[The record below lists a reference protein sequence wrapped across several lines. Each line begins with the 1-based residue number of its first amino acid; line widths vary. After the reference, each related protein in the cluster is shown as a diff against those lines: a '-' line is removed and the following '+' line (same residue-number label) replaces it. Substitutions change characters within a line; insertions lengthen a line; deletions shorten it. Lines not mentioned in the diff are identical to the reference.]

1 MIYTGEE
8 ELEAASEVEEL
19 EDKFGQKTRPIPGFL
34 EHKQSCSS
42 IWKWEE
48 LGRRKTYPKPVRH
61 LRKEKK
67 ECYRLIFF
75 LKTKGKKRMRK
86 VSGLCPAFK
95 PRQHMT

>member
-67 ECYRLIFF
+67 ECYRLIF
-75 LKTKGKKRMRK
+75 LEDKREEENEEGQWAL
-86 VSGLCPAFK
+86 SCF
-95 PRQHMT
+95 

>member
-8 ELEAASEVEEL
+8 EMEAASEVEEL

-61 LRKEKK
+61 LRKK
-67 ECYRLIFF
+67 EEGMLQINFF
-75 LKTKGKKRMRK
+75 
-86 VSGLCPAFK
+86 
-95 PRQHMT
+95 